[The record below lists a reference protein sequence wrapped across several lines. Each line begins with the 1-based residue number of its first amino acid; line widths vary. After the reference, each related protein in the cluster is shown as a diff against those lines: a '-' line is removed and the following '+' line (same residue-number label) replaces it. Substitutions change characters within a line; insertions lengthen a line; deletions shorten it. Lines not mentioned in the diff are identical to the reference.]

1 MLRIMVLCLT
11 FVMSGCVYKI
21 DIQQGNIVTEEMLN
35 KLELGMT
42 KQKAR
47 FVLGTALLQD
57 MFHQNRWDYFY
68 SVQKHLETAQQRR
81 ISLIFDKDILV
92 AINGEVPDNLRNK
105 LPTTSPKIEKQEP
118 LL

>member
-1 MLRIMVLCLT
+1 MLRIIVLCFI

-21 DIQQGNIVTEEMLN
+21 DIQQGNIVTQEMLS

-57 MFHQNRWDYFY
+57 MFHQDRWDYFY
-68 SVQKHLETAQQRR
+68 SVQKHLETPQQRH
-81 ISLIFDKDILV
+81 ITLVFEKDKLV
-92 AINGEVPDNLRNK
+92 AINGEVPDDLRNK
-105 LPTTSPKIEKQEP
+105 LPASSPKTEKQEP

>member
-1 MLRIMVLCLT
+1 MLRIMVLCLI

-21 DIQQGNIVTEEMLN
+21 DIQQGNIVTQEMLS

-68 SVQKHLETAQQRR
+68 SVQKHLETPQQRR
-81 ISLIFDKDILV
+81 ISLIFEKDILV
-92 AINGEVPDNLRNK
+92 AINGEVPDDLRNK
-105 LPTTSPKIEKQEP
+105 LPSTTPKVEKQEP

>member
-1 MLRIMVLCLT
+1 MLRIMMLCLVFLAT
-11 FVMSGCVYKI
+11 GCVYKI
-21 DIQQGNIVTEEMLN
+21 DVQQGNIITQEMLS

-68 SVQKHLETAQQRR
+68 SVQKHLETPQQRR
-81 ISLIFDKDILV
+81 ISLIFEKDILV
-92 AINGEVPDNLRNK
+92 AINGEVPDDLRNK
-105 LPTTSPKIEKQEP
+105 LPITSPKVEKQEP

>member
-1 MLRIMVLCLT
+1 MLRIIVLCLFFLT
-11 FVMSGCVYKI
+11 AGCVYKI
-21 DIQQGNIVTEEMLN
+21 DVQQGNIITQEMLS

-68 SVQKHLETAQQRR
+68 SVQKHLETPQQRR
-81 ISLIFDKDILV
+81 ISLLFEKDILV
-92 AINGEVPDNLRNK
+92 AINGEVPDDLRNK
-105 LPTTSPKIEKQEP
+105 LPTSSPNVEKQEP

>member
-1 MLRIMVLCLT
+1 MLRIMLLCLI
-11 FVMSGCVYKI
+11 FAASGCVYKI
-21 DIQQGNIVTEEMLN
+21 DIQQGNIVTQEMLS

-42 KQKAR
+42 KQKVR
-47 FVLGTALLQD
+47 FALGTALLQD

-68 SVQKHLETAQQRR
+68 SVQKHLETPQQRR
-81 ISLIFDKDILV
+81 ISLIFDQDKLV

-105 LPTTSPKIEKQEP
+105 LPTSSPKIESKEP